1 MDEMFFVVISK
12 AGCLITSFLETPRMH
27 ILLELILYIDGY
39 NIITIVLSAEV
50 VKSQEFTAYT
60 NSI

>member
-12 AGCLITSFLETPRMH
+12 AGCLITSFLETPRIH
-27 ILLELILYIDGY
+27 ILIGY
-39 NIITIVLSAEV
+39 NITVIGLNDSI
-50 VKSQEFTAYT
+50 VKSQEIIAYT

>member
-39 NIITIVLSAEV
+39 NIITIGYSI
-50 VKSQEFTAYT
+50 VKSQELIAYT

>member
-12 AGCLITSFLETPRMH
+12 AGCLITSFLETPRIH
-27 ILLELILYIDGY
+27 ILIGH
-39 NIITIVLSAEV
+39 NIITKGLSVDV
-50 VKSQEFTAYT
+50 VKSQELIAYT

>member
-12 AGCLITSFLETPRMH
+12 AGCLITSFLETPRIH
-27 ILLELILYIDGY
+27 ILIGY
-39 NIITIVLSAEV
+39 NIMVIGLNVEV
-50 VKSQEFTAYT
+50 VKSQELIAYT